1 MPDLDVLV
9 VGGGPVGLATALYAD
24 RAGLSVAV
32 VERRTAPIDKACGEG
47 LMPGAVA
54 ALADLGVDPDGVA
67 FGGIR
72 YVRGSRRAEASFSAG
87 PGRGVRRTTLHGAL
101 SDAVADRGID
111 VHHATV
117 DALERRDSRVHA
129 AGLSG
134 RYLVG
139 ADGLHSSVRRLAG
152 LDLPPAP
159 ASAAAPGRQR
169 FGLRRHFTIE
179 PWTRLVEVH
188 WAEDLEAY
196 VTPVDD
202 DLVGVALLT
211 SRREPFDVQLKEFP
225 ALAERLETARAAGDE
240 PGATMGAG
248 PLRQRSRARVSG
260 RVLLVGDAAGYVDA
274 LTGEGI
280 AVGLASARAAVAAIA
295 AGTPTAYE
303 GSWRAA
309 TRRYR
314 WLTEALLRGTGAR
327 GLRAILEEVL
337 LGVMYDLPSRDDVGK
352 CVIDDD
358 VVLQKV
364 NPTLVPRAEV
374 ERQSRPRRAAS

>member
-1 MPDLDVLV
+1 MPDVDVLV
-9 VGGGPVGLATALYAD
+9 VGGGPVGLAAALYAD

-72 YVRGSRRAEASFSAG
+72 YVRGNRQAEASFSAG
-87 PGRGVRRTTLHGAL
+87 PGRGVRRTRLHAAL

-159 ASAAAPGRQR
+159 ASTAAAPGRQR
-169 FGLRRHFTIE
+169 FGLRRHFAIE

-240 PGATMGAG
+240 SGATMGAG

-280 AVGLASARAAVAAIA
+280 ALGLAQARAAVAAVVGDDL
-295 AGTPTAYE
+295 AGYE
-303 GSWRAA
+303 KAWRRATWRHDLMTRGLLVA
-309 TRRYR
+309 TRHP
-314 WLTEALLRGTGAR
+314 ALRSRVVPAAAR
-327 GLRAILEEVL
+327 
-337 LGVMYDLPSRDDVGK
+337 LPHVFSAA
-352 CVIDDD
+352 
-358 VVLQKV
+358 V
-364 NPTLVPRAEV
+364 NQLA
-374 ERQSRPRRAAS
+374 RPA

>member
-1 MPDLDVLV
+1 VPDVDVVV

-24 RAGLSVAV
+24 RAGLSVAL
-32 VERRTAPIDKACGEG
+32 VERRTAPVDKACGEG
-47 LMPGAVA
+47 LMPGAVT

-72 YVRGSRRAEASFSAG
+72 YVRGNRQAEASFSAG
-87 PGRGVRRTTLHGAL
+87 PGRGVRRTTLHAAL

-159 ASAAAPGRQR
+159 ASAAAPPGRQR

-179 PWTRLVEVH
+179 PWTTLVEVH
-188 WAEDLEAY
+188 WADDLEAY

-211 SRREPFDVQLKEFP
+211 SRRAAFDVQLKEFP
-225 ALAERLETARAAGDE
+225 ALAERLETARAAGDQ

-248 PLRQRSRARVSG
+248 PLRQRSQARVSG

-303 GSWRAA
+303 RTWRTA

-314 WLTEALLRGTGAR
+314 WLTEGLLW
-327 GLRAILEEVL
+327 
-337 LGVMYDLPSRDDVGK
+337 SRQHRVTAPLI
-352 CVIDDD
+352 VPAAQR
-358 VVLQKV
+358 VPRLME
-364 NPTLVPRAEV
+364 TLVNQLAR
-374 ERQSRPRRAAS
+374 

>member
-1 MPDLDVLV
+1 
-9 VGGGPVGLATALYAD
+9 
-24 RAGLSVAV
+24 
-32 VERRTAPIDKACGEG
+32 
-47 LMPGAVA
+47 
-54 ALADLGVDPDGVA
+54 
-67 FGGIR
+67 
-72 YVRGSRRAEASFSAG
+72 
-87 PGRGVRRTTLHGAL
+87 VRRTTLHAAL

-159 ASAAAPGRQR
+159 ASTTASSGRQR

-179 PWTRLVEVH
+179 PWTGMVEVH
-188 WAEDLEAY
+188 WADDLEAY

-211 SRREPFDVQLKEFP
+211 SRREPFDVQLKELP

-314 WLTEALLRGTGAR
+314 WLTEALLW
-327 GLRAILEEVL
+327 
-337 LGVMYDLPSRDDVGK
+337 SRQHRVTAPLIVPAAQRVPRLMG
-352 CVIDDD
+352 
-358 VVLQKV
+358 
-364 NPTLVPRAEV
+364 TLVNQLAR
-374 ERQSRPRRAAS
+374 